1 MKDLLLACL
10 VGAIVTFIFDFFLFL
25 GIKLNYTDFYN
36 IEVYFNTLFAD
47 NQNIYIF
54 VFFMFVYG
62 YLTIYSKNVKLIF
75 IIFALSSLFSLS
87 MLTHTVGNAVAKT
100 LFMQTDVV
108 LEYKKRSYRGD
119 IYYSGRE
126 KITFYDYKLEKMIQL
141 NKKDIK
147 R

>member
-1 MKDLLLACL
+1 MKDLLLAFL
-10 VGAIVTFIFDFFLFL
+10 VGALVTFIFDFFLFL
-25 GIKLNYTDFYN
+25 GIKINYTDFYN

-47 NQNIYIF
+47 NQNLLLF
-54 VFFMFVYG
+54 LLFTSLYG
-62 YLTIYSKNVKLIF
+62 YLIIYSKNVKFIFLTLI
-75 IIFALSSLFSLS
+75 LSSLLSLAT
-87 MLTHTVGNAVAKT
+87 LTHTVGNFVAKT
-100 LFMQTDVV
+100 LFMQTDVT

-147 R
+147 E

>member
-1 MKDLLLACL
+1 MKDLLLALL
-10 VGAIVTFIFDFFLFL
+10 VGALVTFIFDFFLFL

-47 NQNIYIF
+47 NQNIYLYL
-54 VFFMFVYG
+54 FFTLLYG
-62 YLTIYSKNVKLIF
+62 YLIIYSKNVKFIF
-75 IIFALSSLFSLS
+75 LTLAVSALFSLAT
-87 MLTHTVGNAVAKT
+87 LTHTVGNFVAKT
-100 LFMQTDVV
+100 LFMQTDVT
-108 LEYKKRSYRGD
+108 LELKKRSYRGD

-147 R
+147 E